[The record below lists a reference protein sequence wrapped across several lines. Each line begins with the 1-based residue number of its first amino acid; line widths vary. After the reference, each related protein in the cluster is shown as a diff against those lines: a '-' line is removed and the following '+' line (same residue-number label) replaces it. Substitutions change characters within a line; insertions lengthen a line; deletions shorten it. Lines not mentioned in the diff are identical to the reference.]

1 MSKHKTIDQRIG
13 ELCKF
18 IREFLDLTQADA
30 GKKIGV
36 CEGTIR
42 RWENGQYTPAGMIAY
57 AEALGLKRYELDTI
71 AHNGPTASLSR
82 SARGFAAVYWG
93 RERG

>member
-1 MSKHKTIDQRIG
+1 MSKHKTIDQRVG

-57 AEALGLKRYELDTI
+57 AKVLGLKRYELDTI
-71 AHNGPTASLSR
+71 AHNGPTTSLSKT
-82 SARGFAAVYWG
+82 ARGFAAIYWG